1 MFCASYQY
9 CEDEERSFVK
19 GGLIASDLTS
29 SESFIVNVDNPS
41 DPPPIFSGTKYGSL
55 DFFSAISFILIPVKL
70 EIAETA
76 LRNHII
82 LLHY

>member
-19 GGLIASDLTS
+19 GGPIASDLTS

-41 DPPPIFSGTKYGSL
+41 DSPP
-55 DFFSAISFILIPVKL
+55 SFQAQNMGLS
-70 EIAETA
+70 TSF
-76 LRNHII
+76 
-82 LLHY
+82 LLLVSF